1 MNLKQVVRAHVV
13 QVKKSDTEPASKDP
27 ATKINV
33 DLARA
38 LKRDFKIFG
47 IVGGG
52 RQKDCLS
59 FVSLFRQAGVKAV
72 LPRVRNRGSCYPSS
86 QSKFKTSIISRND
99 GQVVTDSVKANSKS
113 PF

>member
-1 MNLKQVVRAHVV
+1 MIEENEFETSGETSTEV

-38 LKRDFKIFG
+38 FKRDFKIFG
-47 IVGGG
+47 AVGGV

-59 FVSLFRQAGVKAV
+59 FVSLFRQVDAGVKAV
-72 LPRVRNRGSCYPSS
+72 LS
-86 QSKFKTSIISRND
+86 
-99 GQVVTDSVKANSKS
+99 
-113 PF
+113 

>member
-27 ATKINV
+27 VTKINV

-59 FVSLFRQAGVKAV
+59 FVSLSRQVDAGA
-72 LPRVRNRGSCYPSS
+72 C
-86 QSKFKTSIISRND
+86 
-99 GQVVTDSVKANSKS
+99 
-113 PF
+113 